1 VPTYIPLPSTLY
13 VRVRTLDSKM
23 AGEHWHHLQLKD
35 NVFGDEY
42 EDVDCWLCKKPVLG
56 SRGYECTQWIC
67 FGFFLHESC
76 PVPTDKTSHDLRSRH
91 HLISMKEVDN
101 NGENKVVCSLC
112 EEPVSGLLGNNGPTI
127 YKCSIPNCSF
137 LLLHEPCAQLPYIIT
152 THPLHF
158 PNHNLYLEWATESNS
173 REFCCHACCEVL
185 NKGLFYGCVK
195 CDDYN
200 LHFRCASRWLNI
212 STADNCNRHAFIP
225 IRDPFEFTCKACGV
239 KDSHF
244 ACLCSNCRLLIHI
257 NCGKFLGTI
266 KIRGH
271 DHSLTCTFS
280 LTSKGKKH
288 EYEVCNKEVDTNH
301 AAYCCDDHKCDYI
314 AHLRCAY
321 WLRKD
326 VSETSTTV
334 FDEYAT
340 HLVEGS
346 DLKEDE
352 KIGTQEIRQHPS
364 HPQHKLI
371 LKNEEL
377 QDVKLCKGCM
387 QFITLLPFYGCE
399 EECSFSLHIR
409 CAKLPQ
415 EVRRL
420 KHHQHPLT
428 LHNNVQ
434 LLDFCWTCNRYWSG
448 FSYICVKDS
457 CSYARFDAQC
467 ILIPEVFKH
476 KGHQHHLFLGSTYQP
491 ECHACGKLPGGDQ
504 TFDCTTCGFCLCIR
518 CATLPLV
525 ARYRYD
531 THLLHLTY
539 AAAKDNS
546 EEYYCE
552 ICEEVMK
559 ENLWFYYC
567 KDCDVATHPRC
578 ILGETWLE

>member
-1 VPTYIPLPSTLY
+1 VPTYIPLPSTY
-13 VRVRTLDSKM
+13 VLVRLISSKM
-23 AGEHWHHLQLKD
+23 AGILWHHLQLKD
-35 NVFGDEY
+35 KLESHLN
-42 EDVDCWLCKKPVLG
+42 CKLCKKPVLG

-137 LLLHEPCAQLPYIIT
+137 LLLHEPCAQLPRWT

-158 PNHNLYLEWATESNS
+158 LPHHDLFLKLATKSNS
-173 REFCCHACCEVL
+173 REFCCRACGKVFSRGFHYDCWS
-185 NKGLFYGCVK
+185 CS
-195 CDDYN
+195 DYS
-200 LHFRCASRWLNI
+200 LDIRCASRWLNI
-212 STADNCNRHAFIP
+212 STADNCKQHAFFPTRNP
-225 IRDPFEFTCKACGV
+225 IQFTCEACGGESSEV
-239 KDSHF
+239 T
-244 ACLCSNCRLLIHI
+244 CLCSNCLLLIHSD
-257 NCGKFLGTI
+257 CAKFVGTI

-288 EYEVCNKEVDTNH
+288 ECEVCFEEVDTKY
-301 AAYCCDDHKCDYI
+301 AAYCCDDHNCDYI

-326 VSETSTTV
+326 VSETSTV
-334 FDEYAT
+334 SVDYAT

-352 KIGTQEIRQHPS
+352 KTGPQEIQQHPS
-364 HPQHKLI
+364 HPKHKLI

-377 QDVKLCKGCM
+377 QDVKRCEGCM
-387 QFITLLPFYGCE
+387 QFIMLLPFYSCE
-399 EECSFSLHIR
+399 KCSFSLHIR

-428 LHNNVQ
+428 LHNVDSNIVRS
-434 LLDFCWTCNRYWSG
+434 FCCWACDKTRSG
-448 FSYICVKDS
+448 FSYRCAMAS
-457 CSYARFDAQC
+457 CNNAIFDAQC

-476 KGHQHHLFLGSTYQP
+476 KSHQHYLFLGEFYQL
-491 ECHACGKLPGGDQ
+491 ECNACGQCPIYGLAYAM
-504 TFDCTTCGFCLCIR
+504 TFDCTTCGFHLCIR

-525 ARYRYD
+525 ARHSYD

-539 AAAKDNS
+539 AALEDNS
-546 EEYYCE
+546 KEFYCE
-552 ICEEVMK
+552 ICEKAMNEK
-559 ENLWFYYC
+559 LWFYYC
-567 KDCDVATHPRC
+567 KHCDVVAHPKC
-578 ILGETWLE
+578 IHGET